1 MYEANEGTKERR
13 KEGVGVA
20 CEVWPGRGGAGELR
34 PPPLFLPLSRSLGCF
49 PCLHSIRRLAK
60 KFCTRHAAG
69 GAFRA
74 GPSLLAHSQARKEG
88 APCCDRRADLFCKSS
103 FAMQA
108 WKAAER
114 ANGRARERGE
124 RPLPNSLP
132 FPSPPGASCSPSFLP
147 SSRQA
152 SAPREGFSSYY
163 AKKEE
168 YNITGPAQPCRAA
181 QSSRHPWEAQ
191 MIKL

>member
-1 MYEANEGTKERR
+1 MTCKEVLHMARSMGRRPSAAVCQERR
-13 KEGVGVA
+13 SG
-20 CEVWPGRGGAGELR
+20 
-34 PPPLFLPLSRSLGCF
+34 SD
-49 PCLHSIRRLAK
+49 
-60 KFCTRHAAG
+60 
-69 GAFRA
+69 
-74 GPSLLAHSQARKEG
+74 G
-88 APCCDRRADLFCKSS
+88 APCCVRRADLFCKSS

-114 ANGRARERGE
+114 AGRSAGERGE

-152 SAPREGFSSYY
+152 SAPHEGFSSYY

-168 YNITGPAQPCRAA
+168 YNITGPAQPCLAA

>member
-1 MYEANEGTKERR
+1 M
-13 KEGVGVA
+13 A

-124 RPLPNSLP
+124 KGLCQTRSH
-132 FPSPPGASCSPSFLP
+132 FPHRRVPAAPPPSFRPPAKPLRHTKASLLTMPKKRNITSRDLP
-147 SSRQA
+147 SLAWLPKVPDTLGKHR
-152 SAPREGFSSYY
+152 
-163 AKKEE
+163 
-168 YNITGPAQPCRAA
+168 
-181 QSSRHPWEAQ
+181 
-191 MIKL
+191 